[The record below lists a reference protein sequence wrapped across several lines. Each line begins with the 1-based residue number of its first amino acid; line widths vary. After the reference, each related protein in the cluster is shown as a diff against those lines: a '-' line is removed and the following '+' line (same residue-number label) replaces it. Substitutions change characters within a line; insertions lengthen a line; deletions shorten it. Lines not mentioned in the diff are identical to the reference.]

1 MMKEETKPLIEYFK
15 DIDDPRIDRCKKHNL
30 LDIIVITLL
39 ATISGA
45 EGWEDIELFAR
56 SRKDQLQRFL
66 LLQHGIPHHDTY
78 RRVFSRLIP
87 EQIEACFMAWV
98 RSIRETID
106 QEVIA
111 IDGKTLRGSLD
122 RNKALKAAHL
132 VSAWACENR
141 LVFAQVK
148 VDEKSN
154 EITAIPELLSMI
166 ALEGSI
172 VTIDA
177 MGCQYGIADRI
188 TDANAS
194 YLFSLKGNQGS
205 LCDDVKEYFADLDFS
220 TPQEDVRVTETVD
233 KDHGRIE
240 VRKHAVTDAVGWLT
254 DRHPHWHTIRSIG
267 MIEASRAV
275 AGSVSVERRYY
286 VSSLPAD
293 PELFAKASRSH
304 WGIENSL
311 HYVLDVAFR
320 EDACS
325 IRNGNAPENMA
336 WMRKFAVTLVRMDKE
351 SKRSVKSRIKKLAWS
366 SEYLEYLLFQ
376 TSFSDFDLPSTVKP
390 IPYQHIS

>member
-1 MMKEETKPLIEYFK
+1 
-15 DIDDPRIDRCKKHNL
+15 
-30 LDIIVITLL
+30 
-39 ATISGA
+39 
-45 EGWEDIELFAR
+45 
-56 SRKDQLQRFL
+56 
-66 LLQHGIPHHDTY
+66 
-78 RRVFSRLIP
+78 
-87 EQIEACFMAWV
+87 MAWI
-98 RSIRETID
+98 RSIRQTID

-154 EITAIPELLSMI
+154 EITAIPELLSLI

-177 MGCQYGIADRI
+177 MGCQYKIANQI
-188 TDANAS
+188 TDAKAS
-194 YLFSLKGNQGS
+194 YLFSLKGNQES
-205 LCDDVKEYFADLDFS
+205 LCDDVNEFFADFDFS
-220 TPQEDVRVTETVD
+220 TPQEDIHVHTTTDV
-233 KDHGRIE
+233 DHGRVE
-240 VRKHAVTDAVGWLT
+240 VRKHAITASVDWLT
-254 DRHPHWHTIRSIG
+254 NRHPHWHTIKSIG
-267 MIEASRAV
+267 VIEATRDL
-275 AGSVSVERRYY
+275 GDSVSMERRYY
-286 VSSLPAD
+286 VASLPAN
-293 PELFAKASRSH
+293 PELFAKAARSH

-325 IRNGNAPENMA
+325 IRHGNAPENIA
-336 WMRKFAVTLVRMDKE
+336 WMRKFAITLVRMDKE
-351 SKRSVKSRIKKLAWS
+351 SKRSVKSRIKKLGWS

-376 TSFSDFDLPSTVKP
+376 TSFTDFDLPSTVKP
-390 IPYQHIS
+390 IPYQHIL